1 MFYQWAK
8 DHVPLKKGEWLAL
21 DGKVIGG
28 TTSNANNYLQNFTSL
43 VCLFTQK
50 RRQVLAQTGFMSK
63 KGNEIAALQEL
74 LQLLDLE
81 GVVFSLDAL
90 HCQKKTVQQ
99 IVKSNNDYV
108 IGLKKNQA
116 KLYKAIKKSCHPIPY
131 KHCC

>member
-1 MFYQWAK
+1 
-8 DHVPLKKGEWLAL
+8 
-21 DGKVIGG
+21 
-28 TTSNANNYLQNFTSL
+28 
-43 VCLFTQK
+43 
-50 RRQVLAQTGFMSK
+50 MSK